1 MFEWVYV
8 CLCVYACLFICPCV
22 SVCVCTCPSVGVVFQ
37 YQNGRQAM
45 KGDRGRCDIQVH
57 QARDQGSFAKILR
70 QSLQV
75 TYFESLSVF
84 RTYIEFIF
92 LRIPH
97 HPNTW
102 WLDSMQIWWE
112 MDVWY
117 WNFHYFRVDLINTD
131 CCKDKYLLSCR
142 SSHFG
147 RSFRGMSF
155 LKNFNAYCICICL
168 QKCLN
173 TSISMH

>member
-1 MFEWVYV
+1 MVGNLWRETDGGVTNS
-8 CLCVYACLFICPCV
+8 ICYN
-22 SVCVCTCPSVGVVFQ
+22 SE
-37 YQNGRQAM
+37 
-45 KGDRGRCDIQVH
+45 
-57 QARDQGSFAKILR
+57 
-70 QSLQV
+70 QSLRV
-75 TYFESLSVF
+75 TYFESFSVF

-112 MDVWY
+112 MGVWY
-117 WNFHYFRVDLINTD
+117 WNSNHFSVDLINTD
-131 CCKDKYLLSCR
+131 CCKNKYLFACR

-147 RSFRGMSF
+147 RCFRGMSF
-155 LKNFNAYCICICL
+155 PKNINAYCTCKCL

-173 TSISMH
+173 TTIYMHWCLLISKNTQRQVRIRINKRAHANTEYHVQHNNISICCFHRM